1 MSTPTSPTPE
11 TSATPT
17 RQPRPRNRKGTI
29 ALAVGTLV
37 VASGLVSAA
46 GYEAYHAS
54 APSPAATHQ
63 ENTDGTTVIIP
74 AASEN
79 PIPLHGRIDTVDYQQ
94 EYQGVTYKKQALVYV
109 PATYVQGSPA
119 NIAYLTHGWM
129 SSAEEMAD
137 EVSPAIDDL
146 ERSGSVSPTI
156 VVFATY
162 YPDRS
167 FVNDD
172 FETDYQLNRFFA
184 TSEINTLIDTIES
197 RYSTYAG
204 GDTTDESLKASRA
217 HRAFGGFSM
226 GGITTWDVFALNP
239 DYFYGYMP
247 MAGESWIG
255 RDHDAPL
262 PQIADEVT
270 LGARSRDMGPQDF
283 RIIASVGSDD
293 PALDDMNPQL
303 GEFYRKYPTLMT
315 PQSLQVWIDEGGTH
329 SLASVSR
336 QLSHALPLLFPGG

>member
-1 MSTPTSPTPE
+1 M
-11 TSATPT
+11 
-17 RQPRPRNRKGTI
+17 
-29 ALAVGTLV
+29 
-37 VASGLVSAA
+37 
-46 GYEAYHAS
+46 
-54 APSPAATHQ
+54 
-63 ENTDGTTVIIP
+63 
-74 AASEN
+74 
-79 PIPLHGRIDTVDYQQ
+79 
-94 EYQGVTYKKQALVYV
+94 
-109 PATYVQGSPA
+109 
-119 NIAYLTHGWM
+119 
-129 SSAEEMAD
+129 
-137 EVSPAIDDL
+137 
-146 ERSGSVSPTI
+146 
-156 VVFATY
+156 
-162 YPDRS
+162 
-167 FVNDD
+167 
-172 FETDYQLNRFFA
+172 
-184 TSEINTLIDTIES
+184 IDTIES

-204 GDTTDESLKASRA
+204 GDTTDESLKASRT

-239 DYFYGYMP
+239 DYFYGYLP

-303 GEFYRKYPTLMT
+303 DEFYRRYPTLMT

-336 QLSHALPLLFPGG
+336 QLSHALPLLFPGQ

>member
-1 MSTPTSPTPE
+1 MNTPTS
-11 TSATPT
+11 SAPKTAEVPA
-17 RQPRPRNRKGTI
+17 RQPRPRGRRGTI

-37 VASGLVSAA
+37 AATGLVSAA
-46 GYEAYHAS
+46 GYEAYRSLH
-54 APSPAATHQ
+54 PSPTVTHH
-63 ENTDGTTVIIP
+63 EKADGTTVIVP
-74 AASEN
+74 AASEI

-137 EVSPAIDDL
+137 EVSPTIDDL
-146 ERSGSVSPTI
+146 ERSGRISSTI

-184 TSEINTLIDTIES
+184 TSEINTLIDTVES
-197 RYSTYAG
+197 RYSSYAG
-204 GDTTDESLKASRA
+204 GNTTDESLKASRM

-270 LGARSRDMGPQDF
+270 LGVRSREMGPQDF

-293 PALDDMNPQL
+293 PALGDMNPQL
-303 GEFYRKYPTLMT
+303 GEFYRRYPMLMT
-315 PQSLQVWIDEGGTH
+315 PQSLQVWIDKDGTH

-336 QLSHALPLLFPGG
+336 QLSHALPLLFPRQ

>member
-1 MSTPTSPTPE
+1 MSTPTSPTPKTAE
-11 TSATPT
+11 VPAS
-17 RQPRPRNRKGTI
+17 QPRPRDRRRTI

-37 VASGLVSAA
+37 VATGLVSAA

-54 APSPAATHQ
+54 TLSPAVTHH
-63 ENTDGTTVIIP
+63 EKADGTTVILP

-109 PATYVQGSPA
+109 PATYVQGAPA

-137 EVSPAIDDL
+137 EVSPAVDDL
-146 ERSGSVSPTI
+146 ERSGALSPTI

-197 RYSTYAG
+197 HYSTYAG
-204 GDTTDESLKASRA
+204 GDTTDESLKASRT

-226 GGITTWDVFALNP
+226 GGITAWDVFALNP

-270 LGARSRDMGPQDF
+270 LGVRSRDMGPQDF

-293 PALDDMNPQL
+293 PALDDMSPQL
-303 GEFYRKYPTLMT
+303 DEFYRRYPTLMT

-336 QLSHALPLLFPGG
+336 QLSHALPILFPHQ

>member
-1 MSTPTSPTPE
+1 MSTPTSPTTE
-11 TSATPT
+11 TSATPEQ
-17 RQPRPRNRKGTI
+17 QPRPRNRKGTI

-109 PATYVQGSPA
+109 PATYVQGMPA

-146 ERSGSVSPTI
+146 ERSGAISPTI

-172 FETDYQLNRFFA
+172 FETDYQPEL
-184 TSEINTLIDTIES
+184 
-197 RYSTYAG
+197 
-204 GDTTDESLKASRA
+204 
-217 HRAFGGFSM
+217 
-226 GGITTWDVFALNP
+226 
-239 DYFYGYMP
+239 
-247 MAGESWIG
+247 
-255 RDHDAPL
+255 
-262 PQIADEVT
+262 
-270 LGARSRDMGPQDF
+270 LG
-283 RIIASVGSDD
+283 
-293 PALDDMNPQL
+293 
-303 GEFYRKYPTLMT
+303 
-315 PQSLQVWIDEGGTH
+315 
-329 SLASVSR
+329 
-336 QLSHALPLLFPGG
+336 